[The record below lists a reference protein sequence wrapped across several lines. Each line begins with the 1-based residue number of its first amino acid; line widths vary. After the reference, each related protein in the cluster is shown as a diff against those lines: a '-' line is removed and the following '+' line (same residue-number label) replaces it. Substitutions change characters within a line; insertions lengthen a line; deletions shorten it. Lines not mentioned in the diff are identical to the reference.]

1 MRGVAL
7 LAVAAIA
14 LGACASAEQ
23 SAAGLVTDIDTLG
36 LSQVQGFTLR
46 TEDGTSLEFAIEG
59 GTDLSAG
66 GFPPDHLREHM
77 ANASGVAVAYRTDG
91 DERIVVR
98 LTDATWVGQ

>member
-14 LGACASAEQ
+14 IGACSPAEQ

-36 LSQVQGFTLR
+36 LGQVQGFTLR
-46 TEDGTSLEFAIEG
+46 TEDGTSLEFTIEG

-66 GFPPDHLREHM
+66 GFPPDHLHEHM
-77 ANASGVAVAYRTDG
+77 ATASGVAVAYRTDG